1 MVNSITNTQAIIID
15 KIDKSDL
22 KSGRSAN
29 SSSEVVSNIKKNKQL
44 TDQKDEV
51 RGKIE
56 TEKAIRLLPNYD
68 KIKIEIEDLI
78 QKDLSVDFE
87 FVEVNNKEKMVIT
100 INDKETGKVI
110 KRIPSEVTISIMKH
124 LFEKYGMG
132 QITNAKV

>member
-15 KIDKSDL
+15 KIEKSDL
-22 KSGRSAN
+22 KSGRS
-29 SSSEVVSNIKKNKQL
+29 
-44 TDQKDEV
+44 
-51 RGKIE
+51 
-56 TEKAIRLLPNYD
+56 
-68 KIKIEIEDLI
+68 
-78 QKDLSVDFE
+78 DLSVDFE